1 MPIRV
6 IFFGTDDLAIPAL
19 EALINNNNYQIV
31 AVVTKPDSI
40 KGRGHKKSSPKIAN
54 IARQNNIALLQP
66 DKLVSIKETIIKL
79 HPDIGALVAYGKIIS
94 RSILDLFPKG
104 IINFHPSMLPVYRGP
119 SPIETTIMNGDNFTG
134 LSLIKLTE
142 AMDAGKIYYQEKIN
156 LKGNETASYLYSKFA
171 QRGSE
176 LMSTKLIDIYKGN
189 LAGIKQDDSMA
200 IYCNMI
206 KKTDGELDPNNMTAS
221 ECERLVRAFDIW
233 PRCRINFMDRIVIV
247 TKVKIL
253 DGFNGDNWP
262 DVIKCKNNTFMQI
275 CQLISPKSGK
285 NVSAS
290 DFIRGLK

>member
-6 IFFGTDDLAIPAL
+6 IFFGTDDLAIPTL
-19 EALINNNNYQIV
+19 EALINNGNYNVI

-54 IARQNNIALLQP
+54 IARQNSINLLQP
-66 DKLVSIKETIIKL
+66 NKLVDIKDAINQL
-79 HPDIGALVAYGKIIS
+79 QPDIGALVAYGKIIS

-142 AMDAGKIYYQEKIN
+142 AMDAGKIYYQEKIK
-156 LKGNETASYLYSKFA
+156 LDRTETASYLYNKFG
-171 QRGSE
+171 QRGAE
-176 LMSTKLIDIYKGN
+176 LMSDKLIDIYKGT
-189 LAGIKQDDSMA
+189 LTGIEQEDSMA

-233 PRCRINFMDRIVIV
+233 PRCRINFMNKTVIV
-247 TKVKIL
+247 TKVKVL
-253 DGFNGDNWP
+253 DNFNGDSWP
-262 DVIKCKNNTFMQI
+262 DIIKCKNNTFMQI

-285 NVSAS
+285 DMRAS